1 MRAVVMRVS
10 SAGVRVGN
18 RTVGEIG
25 PGLLVLLGVAPE
37 DGSAEVEALALK
49 VAELRIF
56 ADEHRPMNRSVEEV
70 GGAILVV
77 SQFTLLADTR
87 KGRRPSFLRAAA
99 PEIAEPCYREFVNA
113 LIARGLQVEAGEF
126 GATMQVSS
134 TNDGPVTVLLS
145 TGREDAI

>member
-10 SAGVRVGN
+10 GADVRIGD

-25 PGLLVLLGVAPE
+25 SGLLVLLGVAPD
-37 DGSAEVEALALK
+37 DGPAEVDFMARK

-56 ADEHRPMNRSVEEV
+56 ADDHRPMNRSVEDV
-70 GGAILVV
+70 GGAVLVV

-87 KGRRPSFLRAAA
+87 KGRRPSFIRAAA
-99 PEIAEPCYREFVNA
+99 PETAEPRYREFVES
-113 LIARGLQVEAGEF
+113 LRARGLPVETGEF
-126 GATMQVSS
+126 GATMQVSC

-145 TGREDAI
+145 TGREDSI